1 MGDEMAAQGSREVL
15 ALRGLHD
22 LMTRVNAVPDLAELL
37 RTACQGVVDVLGF
50 QLAVINCLDAH
61 GYLECLA
68 VAGDESA
75 VAAMMG
81 RRAPAAEIL
90 DEMAIADE
98 WGALRFLPHDRLPP
112 DVTSGWVPDIEPLDV
127 PDAWH
132 PLDTLYAPLR
142 DPGGRLLGVLG
153 VDLPEDGLR
162 PGALRRQVLEM
173 YAVQAG
179 LAIHHAQERERL
191 SEKLRLGT
199 AARTIVATAAREL
212 DLGLILEQ
220 SVAPLVEGFECERL
234 WVRAFEATRTG
245 EVRGRGAGHPADM
258 ADLATPDLLALAEA
272 VARRCWAENRTV
284 VVGGLGDTSRGL
296 LTDDERARLADLL
309 DGLGGGSL
317 LGVPLGAGP
326 ECLGYLVLIR
336 SDAARSWGDEE
347 SEAGLVIGH
356 EIGRAVLHAR
366 LYEREREL
374 NGELQELDRYKGELI
389 ATITH
394 ELKTPLTTIL
404 GHAELLEETPAP
416 QDSVRAIAR
425 NAERLQTLAED
436 LLLLAKVKDPYRPMI
451 PVPVDVSALVR
462 ETHELFDLLARR
474 RQVALLVDDGVATG
488 GIHARG
494 DRDELE
500 RALINV
506 VGNAIKYTPGGGS
519 VRLAVHTDGGDV
531 VFTCRDTGLGIAAD
545 DHATLFDEFNRSSN
559 PDAQARPGSGLGLAI
574 VKRIVDRHR
583 GTITVE
589 SALGEGSTFRIAV
602 PVAGP
607 DPLRSGLLR

>member
-1 MGDEMAAQGSREVL
+1 
-15 ALRGLHD
+15 
-22 LMTRVNAVPDLAELL
+22 
-37 RTACQGVVDVLGF
+37 
-50 QLAVINCLDAH
+50 
-61 GYLECLA
+61 
-68 VAGDESA
+68 
-75 VAAMMG
+75 
-81 RRAPAAEIL
+81 
-90 DEMAIADE
+90 MAIADE
-98 WGALRFLPHDRLPP
+98 WGTLRFLPHDRLPP

-142 DPGGRLLGVLG
+142 DPSGRLLGVLG

-162 PGALRRQVLEM
+162 PGPLRRQVLEM

-212 DLGLILEQ
+212 DLGLILGQ

-234 WVRAFEATRTG
+234 WVRAIEATRTG

-258 ADLATPDLLALAEA
+258 ADLATPELLAVAEV

-284 VVGGLGDTSRGL
+284 VVGGLGDTTRGL
-296 LTDDERARLADLL
+296 LTDDERGLLADLL

-336 SDAARSWGDEE
+336 SDVTRSWGGEE
-347 SEAGLVIGH
+347 SEAALVIGH

-389 ATITH
+389 STITH

-404 GHAELLEETPAP
+404 GHAELLEETRAP

-436 LLLLAKVKDPYRPMI
+436 LLLLAKVKDPHRPMI
-451 PVPVDVSALVR
+451 AVPVDVSALVR
-462 ETHELFDLLARR
+462 DTHDLFDLLARR
-474 RQVALLVDDGVATG
+474 REVALLVDDGVGTG
-488 GIHARG
+488 SLHAHG

-506 VGNAIKYTPGGGS
+506 VGNALKYTPTGGS
-519 VRLAVHTDGGDV
+519 VHLAVHTDGADV
-531 VFTCRDTGLGIAAD
+531 VFTCRDTGLGIAED
-545 DHATLFDEFNRSSN
+545 DHDTLFDEFNRSSN
-559 PDAQARPGSGLGLAI
+559 PDARARPGSGLGLAI

-583 GTITVE
+583 GTITLE
-589 SALGEGSTFRIAV
+589 STLGEGSTFRIAV
-602 PVAGP
+602 PVTGPERADAGACCGSP
-607 DPLRSGLLR
+607 RRLRGVTVR

>member
-1 MGDEMAAQGSREVL
+1 MSAQGSREVL

-22 LMTRVNAVPDLAELL
+22 LMTRVNSVPDLEELL

-50 QLAVINCLDAH
+50 GLAVINCLDAH

-68 VAGDESA
+68 VAGDPSA
-75 VAAMMG
+75 VEAMMG
-81 RRAPAAEIL
+81 RRTPADEIL
-90 DEMAIADE
+90 SEMAIADE
-98 WGALRFLPHDRLPP
+98 WGQLRFLPHDRLPP

-132 PLDTLYAPLR
+132 PLDTLYAPLH
-142 DPGGRLLGVLG
+142 DPSGRLLGVLG

-212 DLGLILEQ
+212 DLGLIVGQ

-234 WVRAFEATRTG
+234 WVRAIETTRTG
-245 EVRGRGAGHPADM
+245 EIRGRGAGHPADM
-258 ADLATPDLLALAEA
+258 AELATPELLAVAESL
-272 VARRCWAENRTV
+272 ARRCWSENRTV

-296 LTDDERARLADLL
+296 LDDEERGLLVRLL

-336 SDAARSWGDEE
+336 TDTVRSWGREE
-347 SEAGLVIGH
+347 SEAALVIGH

-366 LYEREREL
+366 LFEREREL

-404 GHAELLEETPAP
+404 GHAELLEDTPAP
-416 QDSVRAIAR
+416 QENVRAIAR

-436 LLLLAKVKDPYRPMI
+436 LLLLAKVKDPHRPMI

-474 RQVALLVDDGVATG
+474 RGVRLEVDGDVQGS

-506 VGNAIKYTPGGGS
+506 VGNAIKYTPSGGS
-519 VRLAVHTDGGDV
+519 VTLGVHTEGADV
-531 VFTCRDTGLGIAAD
+531 VLTCRDTGIGIAED

-583 GTITVE
+583 GSITVE
-589 SALGEGSTFRIAV
+589 STLGEGSTFRIAV

-607 DPLRSGLLR
+607 ERS